1 MKLPRKP
8 SVSGL
13 FYPADP
19 STLKGSVAKYI
30 SQAKIESNRPVKLLI
45 VPHAGYTYSGKIA
58 GEGYAEVRE
67 GDYDHVVLLGP
78 SHRHYFKGMA
88 ESGEH
93 AWQTP
98 LGDIGVKK
106 LNLKEIEINSPY
118 HKDEHCLEVQV
129 PFIKYLFPNA
139 LISPIL
145 LSGPHSQ
152 AVKMAES
159 LFPMDTQDTLWVV
172 SSDFN
177 HTGPNFRH
185 YPLDYGFSSGESMDH
200 RAVDFITSG
209 DINGFHSYLDETNAT
224 ICGALPIL
232 VAMHLIKKLK
242 LPSFT
247 FKKYDCS
254 GRQTGDSSS
263 VGYATL
269 YC

>member
-1 MKLPRKP
+1 MKLLRKP
-8 SVSGL
+8 SVSGM
-13 FYPADP
+13 FYPSEP
-19 STLKGSVAKYI
+19 SALKGTIVKYI
-30 SQAKIESNRPVKLLI
+30 SQAKVESDRPVKLLI
-45 VPHAGYTYSGKIA
+45 VPHAGYSYSGKIA
-58 GEGYAEVRE
+58 GEGYAEAR
-67 GDYDHVVLLGP
+67 DNNYSHVILLGP
-78 SHRHYFKGMA
+78 SHRHYFEGMA

-98 LGDIGVKK
+98 IGEIGVKK
-106 LNLKEIEINSPY
+106 LNIEEIEINSAY

-129 PFIKYLFPNA
+129 PFVKHLFPNTM
-139 LISPIL
+139 ISPIL

-152 AVKMAES
+152 AEKMAES
-159 LFPMDTQDTLWVV
+159 LFPMDSEETLWVI

-185 YPLDYGFSSGESMDH
+185 YPIDYGFSSGESMDQ
-200 RAVDFITSG
+200 RAIEFITSG
-209 DINGFHSYLDETNAT
+209 DINGFRRFLNKINAT

-232 VAMHLIKKLK
+232 VAMHLVKMLK
-242 LPSFT
+242 LPNFSF
-247 FKKYDCS
+247 KNYDSS